1 MGSIALNC
9 FKAIEPLRGN
19 SLFFTTRSPGDPDI
33 HLINLGRMKGSE
45 LTLEPPSGFDAG
57 TTELGIQRLN
67 H

>member
-1 MGSIALNC
+1 MGFNC
-9 FKAIEPLRGN
+9 LSATEPLRGN
-19 SLFFTTRSPGDPDI
+19 SLFFTTRSPGVPGI
-33 HLINLGRMKGSE
+33 HFIDLGRMKGSE